1 MEWDRLPEIYLY
13 MDQVLTF
20 MNKQL
25 RLYERNDGE
34 LLLTSSMINN
44 YVKDGVLPRP
54 EQKKYSREHL
64 AILLVICMLKQV
76 LSIQDISSLIRTL
89 LKDASQCEMYNRFC
103 EAQSAALQ
111 DVCDRVEKTAPKGE
125 AELTRLAIEFSV
137 EANARRTASERIL
150 SELAFGGKECVK
162 KRNTKRKK
170 ERKNRP
176 GGKFRAAF
184 SLLLPRRTVSKQ
196 FAFSRRLPGGEVIFL
211 PPDRFPEGS
220 PWRQE

>member
-1 MEWDRLPEIYLY
+1 MSSATDRILEWSREIETSGITGWDRLPEIYLY
-13 MDQVLTF
+13 MDQVLTY

-25 RLYERNDGE
+25 RLYERNE
-34 LLLTSSMINN
+34 NESLLTSSMINN

-89 LKDASQCEMYNRFC
+89 LKDASQSEMYNRFC

-111 DVCDRVEKTAPKGE
+111 QVCDRVEKAAPKGE
-125 AELTRLAIEFSV
+125 AELTRLAIELSV

-150 SELAFGGKECVK
+150 SELAAAEK
-162 KRNTKRKK
+162 KREEEERETEKEKK
-170 ERKNRP
+170 K
-176 GGKFRAAF
+176 
-184 SLLLPRRTVSKQ
+184 
-196 FAFSRRLPGGEVIFL
+196 
-211 PPDRFPEGS
+211 
-220 PWRQE
+220 